1 MARACARRGD
11 GQKHPDDIA
20 EAPAPDGRGR
30 LCLTVFET
38 TILAANF
45 LSFPDMAQ
53 VAANQ
58 MERWL
63 NIRATVQPGGARGQG
78 MCGTRVATGS

>member
-1 MARACARRGD
+1 MVRRCPLTSGLDGPPRNGWTGQACGETED
-11 GQKHPDDIA
+11 GEKHPDDIA
-20 EAPAPDGRGR
+20 EAQRLMAEAGYADG
-30 LCLTVFET
+30 FET

-58 MERWL
+58 MES
-63 NIRATVQPGGARGQG
+63 AG
-78 MCGTRVATGS
+78 